1 MKRLSICVLLSY
13 LAVCSQASGQ
23 NYNISA
29 PAGPESPSPKTAPA
43 QKAQLVEN
51 YGKLPL
57 SFEANTGQADNSVKF
72 LSRGSGYGL
81 YLTGAEAVLA
91 LHKSDCAGVAA
102 AGVAQAASSARRP
115 GLRRGDAG
123 CRQTADVVRMRLAGA
138 SGGAPAPAGEEQLP
152 GKVNYFT
159 GNDPAKWH
167 TGVPTY
173 AKVRYRG
180 VYPGVDLVYYGNQR
194 QLEYD
199 FVVAAG
205 ADPKPIR
212 LQFAGAKGLRLGVDG
227 DLVVTAAGGVLAF
240 HKPVVYQL
248 VDGQRKAVE
257 GCFAM
262 LSRRTVGFRLGS
274 YDHAK
279 PLVIDPVLVYS
290 TYLGGSFT
298 DGANAIAVDT
308 AGNAYVAGQTE
319 STDLP
324 VTPGAFQTTL
334 NAGLA
339 GDAFIT
345 KLNLSGTALV
355 YSTYLGG
362 IGYNS
367 ANAIAVDT
375 AGNAYVAGYTGAS
388 DFPVTPGAFQTTNHA
403 AASGGSNAFIAKLN
417 PAGAALVYSTYLGG
431 SGSNTASGVAV
442 DGSGSAYIT
451 GYTYSADFPLTPGAV
466 QTANHAAAS
475 GSSNAFVTKL
485 NPAGTALV
493 YSTYLGGSGGN
504 SVVSIGNVSIG
515 PGDDGTGL
523 AVDGSGNAYITGLAG
538 STDFPV
544 TAGAFQTTNRAS
556 AIGLSN
562 AFVTKLNPTGS
573 ALVYSTYLGGSSSD
587 LASGV
592 AVDGSGYVYVAG
604 IAGSTDFPVTPGAFQ
619 TTNHAG
625 HLGNA
630 FLTKLN
636 PAGTAL
642 VYSTYL
648 GGSSSD
654 WASGVAVDGSGN
666 AYISGT
672 ATSDDF
678 PVTPGALQT
687 TNRASAIHETNVF
700 VSKLDP
706 AGSTLVYS
714 TYLGGTGNSA
724 AFGNNCYG
732 NCYTYGGD
740 NGYGLA
746 VDGSG
751 NTYIAG
757 STPSANFPVTQGA
770 FQTANR
776 VQPTNNYNYSIGTNA
791 FVAKLNLGGTT
802 TTSPGPLI
810 ASGGIV
816 PVDSTEPA
824 IQPGE
829 WVSIFGTNLASSTAT
844 WNGDFPTSLGGTTVT
859 IDGNAAYL
867 SYVSPGQINLQA
879 PDDTATGAVPV
890 VVTTGSGTAT
900 ADVTLAQVAP
910 SFLLFDSKHV
920 AGIILRQDG
929 SGAYGQGADSYD
941 LLGPTGTSLGFPTVA
956 AKAGDIVEL
965 FGTGFGPT
973 TPAVPAGQAFSGA
986 APATYEVALQ
996 INNVGVA
1003 TIWVGMS
1010 GAGLDQINLTIP
1022 AGLGTGDVPLVAGI
1036 SGGHTPLYET
1046 PSYVV
1051 ISLQ

>member
-1 MKRLSICVLLSY
+1 MKSIAVCLLLSS
-13 LAVCSQASGQ
+13 LAVCSQAGGQ

-29 PAGPESPSPKTAPA
+29 PAGAESQLPKTAPA
-43 QKAQLVEN
+43 QNAQLVEN

-72 LSRGSGYGL
+72 LSRGSGYAL

-91 LHKSDCAGVAA
+91 LRKSDCAGVAA
-102 AGVAQAASSARRP
+102 GAAQAASAARRP
-115 GLRRGDAG
+115 GFRRGDAG
-123 CRQTADVVRMRLAGA
+123 CKQTADVVRMRLAGA
-138 SGGAPAPAGEEQLP
+138 SGEAPAPAGEERLP

-167 TGVPTY
+167 TGVPNY

-212 LQFAGAKGLRLGVDG
+212 LQFAGAKGLRLGADG
-227 DLVVTAAGGVLAF
+227 DLVVTAPGGALAF
-240 HKPVVYQL
+240 HKPAVYQL
-248 VDGQRKAVE
+248 VDGQRKPVE
-257 GCFAM
+257 GRFAM
-262 LSRRTVGFRLGS
+262 LAKNTVGFRLGN
-274 YDHAK
+274 YDRAK

-290 TYLGGSFT
+290 TYLGGNVS
-298 DGANAIAVDT
+298 DSAMAIAVDA
-308 AGNAYVAGQTE
+308 AGNAYVTGNTG
-319 STDLP
+319 SPDFP

-345 KLNLSGTALV
+345 KLNPSGSALV

-388 DFPVTPGAFQTTNHA
+388 DFPVTPGAFQTNPAANSGNAFIAKLNPTGSALFYSTYLGGTGVNWANAIAVDTAGNAYAAGYTGSADFPVTPGAVQTTNHA
-403 AASGGSNAFIAKLN
+403 AASGGTNAFVAKLN
-417 PAGAALVYSTYLGG
+417 PAGS
-431 SGSNTASGVAV
+431 
-442 DGSGSAYIT
+442 
-451 GYTYSADFPLTPGAV
+451 
-466 QTANHAAAS
+466 
-475 GSSNAFVTKL
+475 
-485 NPAGTALV
+485 ALV

-504 SVVSIGNVSIG
+504 SVVSIGNSGSFG
-515 PGDDGTGL
+515 PGDEGTGL

-562 AFVTKLNPTGS
+562 VFVSKLNPAGS
-573 ALVYSTYLGGSSSD
+573 ALVYSTYLGGSTFGD
-587 LASGV
+587 VGNGL
-592 AVDGSGYVYVAG
+592 AVDGAGYAYVAG

-654 WASGVAVDGSGN
+654 GASGVAVDGSGN

-672 ATSDDF
+672 ASSDDF

-714 TYLGGTGNSA
+714 TYLGGTGYSSYSEPNGP
-724 AFGNNCYG
+724 FGG
-732 NCYTYGGD
+732 GFSTYGGD

-751 NTYIAG
+751 NAYIAG
-757 STPSANFPVTQGA
+757 STYSTNFPVTQGA
-770 FQTANR
+770 FQT
-776 VQPTNNYNYSIGTNA
+776 TNNAQTPNNEVADGGNA
-791 FVAKLNLGGTT
+791 FVAKLNLGGST

>member
-1 MKRLSICVLLSY
+1 MKSIAVCLLLSS
-13 LAVCSQASGQ
+13 LAVCSQAGGQ

-29 PAGPESPSPKTAPA
+29 PAGAESQLPKTAPA
-43 QKAQLVEN
+43 QNAQLVEN

-72 LSRGSGYGL
+72 LSRGSGYAL

-91 LHKSDCAGVAA
+91 LRKSDCAGVAA
-102 AGVAQAASSARRP
+102 GAAQAASAARRP
-115 GLRRGDAG
+115 GFRRGDAG
-123 CRQTADVVRMRLAGA
+123 CKQTADVVRMRLAGA
-138 SGGAPAPAGEEQLP
+138 SGEAPAPAGEERLP

-167 TGVPTY
+167 TGVPNY

-212 LQFAGAKGLRLGVDG
+212 LQFAGAKGLRLGADG
-227 DLVVTAAGGVLAF
+227 DLVVTAPGGALAF
-240 HKPVVYQL
+240 HKPAVYQL
-248 VDGQRKAVE
+248 VDGQRKPVE
-257 GCFAM
+257 GRFAM
-262 LSRRTVGFRLGS
+262 LAKNTVGFRLGN
-274 YDHAK
+274 YDRAK

-290 TYLGGSFT
+290 TYLGGNVS
-298 DGANAIAVDT
+298 DSAMAIAVDA
-308 AGNAYVAGQTE
+308 AGNAYVTGNTG
-319 STDLP
+319 SPDFP

-345 KLNLSGTALV
+345 KLNPSGSALV

-375 AGNAYVAGYTGAS
+375 AGNAYAAGYTGSA
-388 DFPVTPGAFQTTNHA
+388 DFPVTPGAVQTTNHA
-403 AASGGSNAFIAKLN
+403 AASGGTNAFVAKLN
-417 PAGAALVYSTYLGG
+417 PAGS
-431 SGSNTASGVAV
+431 
-442 DGSGSAYIT
+442 
-451 GYTYSADFPLTPGAV
+451 
-466 QTANHAAAS
+466 
-475 GSSNAFVTKL
+475 
-485 NPAGTALV
+485 ALV

-504 SVVSIGNVSIG
+504 SVVSIGNSGSFG
-515 PGDDGTGL
+515 PGDEGTGL

-562 AFVTKLNPTGS
+562 VFVSKLNPAGS
-573 ALVYSTYLGGSSSD
+573 ALVYSTYLGGSTFGD
-587 LASGV
+587 VGNGL
-592 AVDGSGYVYVAG
+592 AVDGAGYAYVAG

-654 WASGVAVDGSGN
+654 GASGVAVDGSGN

-672 ATSDDF
+672 ASSDDF

-714 TYLGGTGNSA
+714 TYLGGTGYSSYSEPNGP
-724 AFGNNCYG
+724 FGG
-732 NCYTYGGD
+732 GFSTYGGD

-751 NTYIAG
+751 NAYIAG
-757 STPSANFPVTQGA
+757 STYSTNFPVTQGA
-770 FQTANR
+770 FQT
-776 VQPTNNYNYSIGTNA
+776 TNNAQTPNNEVADGTNA

-829 WVSIFGTNLASSTAT
+829 WVSIFGTNLAGSTAT

-867 SYVSPGQINLQA
+867 SYVSPTQINLQA